1 MCASIYFRFYY
12 RIIAGRTRRKKFEEF
27 LTEKEIA
34 VFSFQRSSAT
44 DFLLKGV
51 KNMKKKIKF
60 SRFFY
65 RRFYAAAFWDFGRAV
80 PKITK
85 RKRLKTA

>member
-1 MCASIYFRFYY
+1 MCASIHFRFYY
-12 RIIAGRTRRKKFEEF
+12 RIIAGRTRRRKFEEF

-44 DFLLKGV
+44 DFLLRGV
-51 KNMKKKIKF
+51 KNMKKSKIF
-60 SRFFY
+60 ALFY

>member
-51 KNMKKKIKF
+51 KF